1 MYVCIE
7 RERERETERERERE
21 TYIHMMQVL
30 TVQTPCK
37 DEDMLYICTYIS
49 IYVYKYIH
57 MMQVL
62 TVQTPYKEEDM
73 AALCDKLYC
82 CPQLRLFVLES
93 DQPLTADWV
102 LCI

>member
-1 MYVCIE
+1 
-7 RERERETERERERE
+7 
-21 TYIHMMQVL
+21 MQRRGLPVVECDFGGTGDRL
-30 TVQTPCK
+30 W
-37 DEDMLYICTYIS
+37 
-49 IYVYKYIH
+49 YIH